1 MSNTYQKSS
10 ESKDQNI
17 PFEKLVEEN
26 SISNKE
32 TSARTNGMDL
42 IKKKQFTERMETD
55 ESLASLNSSEKI
67 NCFNTQK
74 ILVNSSYSSELEKL
88 NDENKRVYVS
98 KQEQKTLLKSI
109 ECTTGHIL
117 FESILLIPCSMIL
130 KFCMAENNE
139 GFPVACILLSISSF
153 LLNIFL
159 MVAVKF
165 GFSNDPNGMK
175 FFRVSIIT
183 VFLVLFV
190 NFGFQVFGNVNDYL
204 NSENYSSMRVF
215 SYSLLGFSVLF
226 FIPTFIKGLKLSLD
240 SLLILV
246 NCKKEYNNLF
256 DEKQRYVA
264 YGKYCQNQC
273 NDFRGRGNVIENF
286 IRYMPGTETISE
298 KISPKYNRF
307 HNSISSDRDDDK
319 YYRKLE

>member
-10 ESKDQNI
+10 GSKDQNI

-42 IKKKQFTERMETD
+42 INKKQFTERLETD
-55 ESLASLNSSEKI
+55 ESLASLNSSQKI
-67 NCFNTQK
+67 NCFNSQK
-74 ILVNSSYSSELEKL
+74 ILVNSSYSSEVEKL
-88 NDENKRVYVS
+88 NDENNRMYIS
-98 KQEQKTLLKSI
+98 KQKQRTLLKSI

-139 GFPVACILLSISSF
+139 NFPVACILISISSF
-153 LLNIFL
+153 LLNAFL
-159 MVAVKF
+159 MIAVKF

-175 FFRVSIIT
+175 FFRASIIT

-190 NFGFQVFGNVNDYL
+190 NLGFQVFGNVNDYL
-204 NSENYSSMRVF
+204 NSENYSLMRLF
-215 SYSLLGFSVLF
+215 SYSLVGFSVLF

-264 YGKYCQNQC
+264 YGKYYRNQC
-273 NDFRGRGNVIENF
+273 NDFRGAGNVIGNL
-286 IRYMPGTETISE
+286 IRYVPGTETMGE
-298 KISPKYNRF
+298 KINPKYKRF
-307 HNSISSDRDDDK
+307 HNSISTDRDDDK